1 MNSSTALNASR
12 RANELLG
19 LADGPTVD
27 LIVIG
32 GGITGAGIALDAVPR
47 GLSVALVEKHDL
59 AFGTSRWSSK
69 LIHGGLRYLATGNV
83 GIARRSAIEREIL
96 MSCNA
101 PHLVSAMP
109 QLVPLLPEMS
119 RASRALVRIGFAAGD
134 GLRKLAGTSAST
146 LPRSRRI
153 DARQAVVLA
162 PTVCHVGLDGALLA
176 YDGQLIDDA
185 RLVTAVARTAA
196 QHGARILTRV
206 AASNATRT
214 SVTLT
219 DTLTGESMDVAA
231 RAVVNAAGVWA
242 GEVDDSIR
250 LRPSRGTHLVFDATT
265 FGNPTAALTV
275 PIPGEINRFV
285 FAMPEQLGRVYLG
298 LTDEDAPGPI
308 PDVPEPTPSEVSF
321 LLDTVNTALDTS
333 LGQDDVIGAYAG
345 LRPLIE
351 TGDQRAGGTSRLRGR
366 AKGPGDGRTRTSDVS
381 RDHAVVESP
390 GGVISVIGGKLTEYR
405 YMAEDVVDRAARLR
419 GLTAGAC
426 RTRNLPLV
434 GAPSNPVSQLH
445 SLAELPG
452 SMVARYGAEAPNV
465 IARAGCD
472 RPTDQVADGIDVTR
486 AEFEYAVT
494 HEGALTA
501 EDILDRRTR
510 IGLVAEDRARAE
522 AAAAELL
529 STAN

>member
-1 MNSSTALNASR
+1 MSSSTALNASR
-12 RANELLG
+12 RAGELSE
-19 LADGPTVD
+19 LADGATVD

-32 GGITGAGIALDAVPR
+32 GGITGVGIALDAATR
-47 GLSVALVEKHDL
+47 GLTVALVEKHDL

-69 LIHGGLRYLATGNV
+69 LVHGGLRYLASGNV
-83 GIARRSAIEREIL
+83 GIARRSAVERGIL
-96 MSCNA
+96 MTRNA
-101 PHLVSAMP
+101 PHLVRAMP
-109 QLVPLLPEMS
+109 QLVPLLPEMTS
-119 RASRALVRIGFAAGD
+119 ASRTLVRFGFAAGD
-134 GLRKLAGTSAST
+134 GLRRLAGTPAAT

-153 DARQAVVLA
+153 DADRAVALA
-162 PTVCHVGLDGALLA
+162 PTVRRNGLDGALLA

-219 DTLTGESMDVAA
+219 DTLTGESVDVAA

-250 LRPSRGTHLVFDATT
+250 LRPSRGTHLVFDAAA

-275 PIPGEINRFV
+275 PIPGELNRFV

-308 PDVPEPTPSEVSF
+308 PDVPEPTSAEVTF
-321 LLDTVNTALDTS
+321 LLDTVNTALDTA
-333 LGQDDVIGAYAG
+333 LGPDDVVGAYAG
-345 LRPLIE
+345 LRPLI
-351 TGDQRAGGTSRLRGR
+351 DS
-366 AKGPGDGRTRTSDVS
+366 GDGSTADLS

-390 GGVISVIGGKLTEYR
+390 SGVISIVGGKLTEYR
-405 YMAEDVVDRAARLR
+405 YMAEDAVDRAVALR
-419 GLTAGAC
+419 GLPAGPC

-434 GAPSNPVSQLH
+434 GAPANAVA
-445 SLAELPG
+445 SLRSSADLPG
-452 SMVARYGAEAPNV
+452 SLVARFGAEAPNV
-465 IARAGCD
+465 IARARCD
-472 RPTDQVADGIDVTR
+472 RPTDQVAEGIDVTR

-494 HEGALTA
+494 HEGALTVD
-501 EDILDRRTR
+501 DILDRRTR
-510 IGLVAEDRARAE
+510 IGLVAGDRARAE
-522 AAAAELL
+522 DAAEEMLAE
-529 STAN
+529 TVFRERNPE